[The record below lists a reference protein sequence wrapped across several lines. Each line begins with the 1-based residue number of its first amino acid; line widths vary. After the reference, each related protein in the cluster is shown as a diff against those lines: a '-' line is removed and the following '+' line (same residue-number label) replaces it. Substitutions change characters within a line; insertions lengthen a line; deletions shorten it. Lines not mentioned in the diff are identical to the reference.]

1 MLYTLCGLSNL
12 SLPQPS
18 DLGTIIIPILM
29 MRNWGLEKLTNLP
42 MVIQLVSRITRI
54 QPRWFDSRALALNH
68 HATPTKKVTLPPQNF
83 K

>member
-1 MLYTLCGLSNL
+1 
-12 SLPQPS
+12 
-18 DLGTIIIPILM
+18 

-54 QPRWFDSRALALNH
+54 QPRWFDSRTLALNH
-68 HATPTKKVTLPPQNF
+68 HATSTKKLILPPQDF